1 MSKIFVLVDA
11 LRNDYINKKNTPFLY
26 HLSQNNL
33 YINRIKPSLG
43 FCERSEIISGYNSEQ
58 TGYFTAIGKDIKK
71 SDYKDLPK
79 GISKLLEIINIFFN
93 KIPTFK
99 FLGKKINFSKL
110 FKRILNRILKKKYS
124 SKMSIYNIPI
134 NQLNNFYLTEDEYD
148 HFSDNFINKD
158 NLIMKIKRKGMDINN
173 EAWTY
178 LGKSNQMSDDETM
191 NFLISKNI
199 ESSNEFIFAYLGTLD
214 AVGHKYGPKSKKMVE
229 SLSYI
234 DSFFEKLI
242 SLNDNND
249 IIILGDHGMKTI
261 NKFLNVSDEIH
272 EIQQKFNLKINHNF
286 NFFIDSTMLRLW
298 VNNDQKIDMINFINS
313 NNTLSKYGK
322 IIHQKHSSKV
332 YGNVVWLA
340 NEGVMLYP
348 DFFHFKKPVG
358 MHGYDNE
365 LKNSQGTAIIYK
377 KDLSNSYIKSLNLCD
392 LNNLIMETLF

>member
-1 MSKIFVLVDA
+1 MSKIFILVDA

-26 HLSQNNL
+26 YLSQNNL

-58 TGYFTAIGKDIKK
+58 TGYFTAIGKDMEK
-71 SDYKDLPK
+71 SDYKDLSK
-79 GISKLLEIINIFFN
+79 SISKLLEIINLYFN
-93 KIPTFK
+93 KIPTFN
-99 FLGKKINFSKL
+99 FLGKRINFSKL
-110 FKRILNRILKKKYS
+110 FKKILNRILKKKYS

-148 HFSDNFINKD
+148 HFSDNFVNEN

-199 ESSNEFIFAYLGTLD
+199 KSSNEFIFAYLGTLD

-242 SLNDNND
+242 SMNDNND

-261 NKFLNVSDEIH
+261 NKFLNVYDEIH

-286 NFFIDSTMLRLW
+286 NFFVDSTMLRLW
-298 VNNDQKIDMINFINS
+298 VDNDQKIDVIDFINS
-313 NNTLSKYGK
+313 NKTLNKYGK

-348 DFFHFKKPVG
+348 DFFHFEKPVG
-358 MHGYDNE
+358 MHGYDNQ

-377 KDLSNSYIKSLNLCD
+377 KDTSNSYIKSLNLCD
-392 LNNLIMETLF
+392 FNNLIMETLF

>member
-1 MSKIFVLVDA
+1 MSKIFILVDA
-11 LRNDYINKKNTPFLY
+11 LRNDYINKKNMPFLY
-26 HLSQNNL
+26 YLSQNNL

-58 TGYFTAIGKDIKK
+58 TGYFTAIGKDMEK
-71 SDYKDLPK
+71 SDYKDLSK
-79 GISKLLEIINIFFN
+79 SISKLLEIINLYFN

-99 FLGKKINFSKL
+99 FLGKRINFSKL
-110 FKRILNRILKKKYS
+110 FKKILNRILKKKYS

-148 HFSDNFINKD
+148 HFSDNFVNEN

-199 ESSNEFIFAYLGTLD
+199 KSSNEFIFAYLGTLD

-242 SLNDNND
+242 SMNDNND

-261 NKFLNVSDEIH
+261 NKFLNVYDEIH

-286 NFFIDSTMLRLW
+286 NFFVDSTMLRLW
-298 VNNDQKIDMINFINS
+298 VDNDQKIDVIDFINS
-313 NNTLSKYGK
+313 NKTLNKYGK

-348 DFFHFKKPVG
+348 DFFHFEKPVG
-358 MHGYDNE
+358 MHGYDNQ

-377 KDLSNSYIKSLNLCD
+377 KDTSNSYIKSLNLCD
-392 LNNLIMETLF
+392 FNNLIMETLF